1 MAAEGPVGGVE
12 QLHGAVGVASDDLHL
27 AVGQD
32 AQRRAP
38 AGDLE
43 GADRGKAL
51 ARGVEE
57 LGGVE
62 DSRAI
67 DREAAGDQNVAAL
80 EEDGP
85 VRLTRNAKPPGQEG
99 QAPRNR
105 VVDLRCPLR
114 VAGRDQD
121 TAVRQRR
128 RGVAGARDVQDRV
141 RHDLGAG
148 RRGERRPGQEAEDC
162 YQPRQRGAGRAAKG
176 RAVSFPCASHKDL
189 LVVAGEP
196 GSRNDAAWA
205 GTLGA
210 RNLAPV
216 GLMRGRKNNC
226 DASGPRQEEVN
237 RAPPSRASSR
247 AARVACRSHSDLVRE
262 HPWGKTYAMGC
273 EEARAANT
281 ITRSSSND
289 QESLRYAQG
298 SVGVS
303 VGPTTK

>member
-1 MAAEGPVGGVE
+1 MVLAIEQILGRGCELGLEEGVTRIDRMDERGTRPRSENVREGIRVVQDAGMAAEGPVGGVE
-12 QLHGAVGVASDDLHL
+12 QLYGAVGVASDDLHL

-114 VAGRDQD
+114 VAGPDQD
-121 TAVRQRR
+121 TAGGKRS
-128 RGVAGARDVQDRV
+128 GGCAY
-141 RHDLGAG
+141 
-148 RRGERRPGQEAEDC
+148 RRP
-162 YQPRQRGAGRAAKG
+162 RR
-176 RAVSFPCASHKDL
+176 
-189 LVVAGEP
+189 
-196 GSRNDAAWA
+196 W
-205 GTLGA
+205 
-210 RNLAPV
+210 
-216 GLMRGRKNNC
+216 
-226 DASGPRQEEVN
+226 
-237 RAPPSRASSR
+237 
-247 AARVACRSHSDLVRE
+247 
-262 HPWGKTYAMGC
+262 
-273 EEARAANT
+273 
-281 ITRSSSND
+281 
-289 QESLRYAQG
+289 
-298 SVGVS
+298 
-303 VGPTTK
+303 